1 MGEQSFVLIH
11 TMIARAVGAS
21 LRTHGTRSL
30 ATEAPVTLHGLDGR
44 YATSLWKV
52 ASEKG
57 EIAKVEKDLGS
68 FKTQLGNDAMS
79 QLLNNP
85 SIPKKAKMEAVTA
98 LMKKSGFSEST
109 QNFFSLLAENGR
121 LNETASII
129 SKFEEIQSAAK
140 GEIYANV
147 TVADELTSAQKKS
160 LEKSLKAFMTK
171 GQKLSLQVEVKP
183 EILGGLIVDVGDKH
197 INMSILARIQ
207 QLQNL
212 INQPLA

>member
-1 MGEQSFVLIH
+1 MGAGMLSQ
-11 TMIARAVGAS
+11 AVRRAS
-21 LRTHGTRSL
+21 LRAASSRSL
-30 ATEAPVTLHGLDGR
+30 TTDVSVPLTLHGLDGR

-68 FKTQLGNDAMS
+68 FKTQLGNDAVS